1 MQLQLNQTQ
10 MRRIIEVLKQ
20 VPLTTDDINLINYL
34 ESISNPVAISLDEIP
49 F

>member
-20 VPLTTDDINLINYL
+20 VPLTTDDVNLINYL
-34 ESISNPVAISLDEIP
+34 ESINNPVAISLDEIP

>member
-34 ESISNPVAISLDEIP
+34 EFISNPVAISLDEIP

>member
-20 VPLTTDDINLINYL
+20 VPLTTDDINFINYL
-34 ESISNPVAISLDEIP
+34 EFISNPVAISLDEIP